1 MDFSKQRNEIMFKYK
16 NRLSLLIMTL
26 ILALLL
32 SCGAGLMSYAIEDDI
47 EVALAAEDFESS
59 IADFPES
66 YKPYLRALHEKYP
79 NWVFEKFETGLDWDT
94 VIDNE
99 LGVKNL
105 VDNSASSENLKSKEA
120 GHYNQETGK
129 YIQKDGGFVVA
140 NRLALEY
147 YMDPRN
153 FLSEEGIF
161 QFEKLTFSD
170 AVTMEDVESVLKG
183 TFMSESKITY
193 YTSEGKKKTSSKTYA
208 QVIFEAGQEYDV
220 NPCYLASKIRN
231 EVGADGS
238 ASVSG
243 THSVYP
249 GIYNFYNIGATDGTG
264 AITRG
269 LEWASGGTTYK
280 RPWTTP
286 AKSIK
291 GGAAYI
297 VEKYIAKG
305 QFTGYLQKFN
315 VNKATG
321 SLYTHQYMTNLTGA
335 CSQGYTSYTAYAK
348 TGNLYGKYIFSIPVY
363 ENMPSED
370 MATQKLSN
378 ADSLVQYGEIS
389 TSSTRVRTGP
399 STSNAQ
405 LYDQYGSE
413 IKLTKGMAVKI
424 ISKTFTDSK
433 YYINQLKY
441 PHWVQIKF
449 DYNSKNYTGF
459 VPEDFIT
466 YTSYTSVPKGEHKIG
481 FFSGN
486 GTEGALIS
494 SNSDIARV
502 TSKNTVNF
510 LKSGTVYLTAYDSVG
525 RYDIVKY
532 IVSESDVAK
541 PENLQISSGE
551 TSIKITCDPMEGA
564 SKYAFGICDEN
575 GNVIANTSSTKPT
588 ATFSSLRKGS
598 RYTVSVRALLD
609 KTVVSVYSASTT
621 ADAATAGVSWTP
633 DKISSFRAETVGS
646 EVRFSWDEAAYCTG
660 YIIYGYKDGDY
671 VEIADALSGVNSMLI
686 DKYSLDF
693 DTYYIRAY
701 SDESGSL
708 VYGEYSD
715 GVTVAQAPDI
725 PTNLNVTN
733 IKADSYTLVWDKTA
747 GADSY
752 EIYTMAGTNAT
763 FLATS
768 KTNSFTVTELDAGE
782 EATYAVAAVKGGPM
796 SEVSQSVHT
805 MTLPEKV
812 SSLKCDSIG
821 VNEVRLSWADA
832 QGASYYNI
840 YCVTAEG
847 NVLVGETHDVIYTLG
862 ELSEFTD
869 YEIKVAAVAE
879 GYYLTQTGEFST
891 PVKLTTALGT
901 VSDVTVDYVRG
912 NNVTLS
918 WQENSSAD
926 KYAVYVYSDSK
937 KAYVEKLVTED
948 AHATVTVQNYNKQY
962 TFAVKAMA
970 VKNGKTVYSDFSEPA
985 GAMTDYPI
993 PENIKVTDVRSAS
1006 YKLSWTAIPDAISY
1020 KVYKLKD
1027 DSYELIAT
1035 VTTNSYHVGGLTFGQ
1050 IDTYKITAVYKS
1062 GSQKAESSYSAEVI
1076 ASTTPAKVKDFKA
1089 TAYTQTVKFEW
1100 SEVENADSYNIYIL
1114 ENDQY
1119 VLVGTSTG
1127 TSHKVTGL
1135 TEGREYEFYIRA
1147 YIKLSYS
1154 TIKGSM
1160 TSVKAVTKP
1169 AKVEKITV
1177 SNVTT
1182 TSHKLSWQ
1190 SAAGANYYYV
1200 YRYSS
1205 SGGKYEIIGK
1215 TSKLSYEVTGLS
1227 AGKSYSY
1234 KVKGVYMKNSKE
1246 LSAGT
1251 ASSAFKFATNPVQV
1265 TKLKASAVESKSFD
1279 LSWSKV
1285 SGATYY
1291 EVSIYSSSKGK
1302 YVTYGTSD
1310 STSITF
1316 ENRKSK
1322 TTYKV
1327 KVRAVRVV
1335 GDDLYYGAYSA
1346 VLSVKTK

>member
-1 MDFSKQRNEIMFKYK
+1 
-16 NRLSLLIMTL
+16 
-26 ILALLL
+26 
-32 SCGAGLMSYAIEDDI
+32 MSYAVEDGI
-47 EVALAAEDFESS
+47 ALAAVDFEAS

-79 NWVFEKFETGLDWDT
+79 SWVFERFETGLDWDT

-99 LGVKNL
+99 WGVYNL
-105 VDNSASSENLKSKEA
+105 ISDSAASENLKSKES
-120 GHYNQETGK
+120 GHYNQDTGK
-129 YIQKDGGFVVA
+129 YIQKDAGFVVA
-140 NRLALEY
+140 NRLAVEY

-153 FLSEEGIF
+153 FLNEEGIF

-170 AVTMEDVESVLKG
+170 AVTMEDVENVLKG

-208 QVIFEAGQEYDV
+208 QVIYEAGQEYNV

-348 TGNLYGKYIFSIPVY
+348 TGGLYNTYIFSIPVY

-370 MATQKLSN
+370 MNIQKLSN
-378 ADSLVQYGEIS
+378 ADSLVQNGIIQQ
-389 TSSTRVRTGP
+389 SSCYVRTGP
-399 STSNAQ
+399 STNNAQ
-405 LYDQYGSE
+405 LTDKSGNV
-413 IKLTKGMAVKI
+413 IRLTSGHDIKI

-441 PHWVQIKF
+441 PHWIEIKF
-449 DYNSKNYTGF
+449 TYNSKTYTGF
-459 VPEDFIT
+459 VPEDFVS
-466 YTSYTSVPKGEHKIG
+466 YTSYTSVPLGEHEVG
-481 FFSGN
+481 FFSGKE
-486 GTEGALIS
+486 TEGALVS
-494 SNSDIARV
+494 SNSAIAKV
-502 TSKNTVNF
+502 TSKNTVTF
-510 LKSGTVYLTAYDSVG
+510 LQSGTVYLTAYDSVG

-532 IVSESDVAK
+532 IVSSSDVAK
-541 PENLQISSGE
+541 PQNLRVVSDD
-551 TSIKITCDPMEGA
+551 TSIKITCDTMAGA

-575 GNVIANTSSTKPT
+575 GNIVANTSSTKPT

-609 KTVVSVYSASTT
+609 KTAVSVYSASATK
-621 ADAATAGVSWTP
+621 DAATSGVSWTP
-633 DKISSFRAETVGS
+633 DKISNFKAETVGS
-646 EVRFSWDEAAYCTG
+646 EVRFSWDKVDYCTG
-660 YIIYGYKDGDY
+660 YVIYGYRDGEY
-671 VEIADALSGVNSMLI
+671 IEIADARSGFNSMLI

-701 SDESGSL
+701 SDESNTV

-715 GVTVAQAPDI
+715 GVTLAQAPDI
-725 PTNLNVTN
+725 PTNLKVTN

-752 EIYTMAGTNAT
+752 EIYTMAGSNAT

-768 KTNSFTVTELDAGE
+768 KTNSFTVTDLTAGE
-782 EATYAVAAVKGGPM
+782 EATYAVAAVKGGSM
-796 SEVSQSVHT
+796 SEVSESVRT
-805 MTLPEKV
+805 MTLPETV
-812 SSLKCDSIG
+812 SGLKCDSIG
-821 VNEVRLSWADA
+821 VNEVRLSWSDA

-840 YCVTAEG
+840 YSVTASG
-847 NVLVGETHDVIYTLG
+847 TVLIGETHDVVYTLS

-879 GYYLTQTGEFST
+879 GYYLTQTGQFST
-891 PVKLTTALGT
+891 SVKFTTALGT
-901 VSDVTVDYVRG
+901 VSDLTVDYVRG

-918 WQENSSAD
+918 WQENLSAD

-1006 YKLSWTAIPDAISY
+1006 YKLSWTAISDAVSY

-1027 DSYELIAT
+1027 DGYELIAT
-1035 VTTNSYHVGGLTFGQ
+1035 VTGNSYYVAGLTFGQ

-1089 TAYTQTVKFEW
+1089 TAYTQSVKFEW

-1114 ENDQY
+1114 ENEQY
-1119 VLVGTSTG
+1119 VLVGTAMG

-1135 TEGREYEFYIRA
+1135 TEGTEYEFYIRA
-1147 YIKLSYS
+1147 YIKLSSS

-1169 AKVEKITV
+1169 AKVEKISV

-1182 TSHKLSWQ
+1182 TSHKLSWPKT
-1190 SAAGANYYYV
+1190 AGANYYYV

-1205 SGGKYEIIGK
+1205 SSGKYEIIGK
-1215 TSKLSYEVTGLS
+1215 TTKLSYEVTGLS
-1227 AGKSYSY
+1227 AGKTYSY
-1234 KVKGVYMKNSKE
+1234 KVKGVYLKNSKE
-1246 LSAGT
+1246 ASAGT
-1251 ASSAFKFATNPVQV
+1251 ASSAFKFATNPVQT
-1265 TKLKASAVESKSFD
+1265 TKLKASAIESKSFD
-1279 LSWSKV
+1279 LSWNKV

-1291 EVSIYSSSKGK
+1291 EVAIYSTSKGK
-1302 YVTYGTSD
+1302 YVTYGTTD
-1310 STSITF
+1310 STLISF
-1316 ENRKSK
+1316 ENRKK
-1322 TTYKV
+1322 ATTYKV

-1335 GDDLYYGAYSA
+1335 GDDIYYGAYSA